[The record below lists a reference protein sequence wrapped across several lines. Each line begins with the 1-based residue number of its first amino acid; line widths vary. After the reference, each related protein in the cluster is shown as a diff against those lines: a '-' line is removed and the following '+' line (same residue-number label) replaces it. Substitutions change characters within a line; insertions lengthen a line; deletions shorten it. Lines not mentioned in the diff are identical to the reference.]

1 MNAKADKKIRIAYL
15 INHFGK
21 GGGTEN
27 QLAILIR
34 NIDRTRFEPHLLI
47 MKPLW
52 EEVNLDFGC
61 KVTFLNTTS
70 FLSLKFPAVLWRLV
84 RYLRQHRIDIIQM
97 FFFDA
102 RILGVMAGKLAG
114 IKRIVASRRDFGYNL
129 PDNRLSV
136 LRFLRRFVD
145 YMLVNA
151 HRVKSMVVEKELFP
165 AERITVIH
173 NGVELDSNG
182 GNDPLE
188 EQGITLDDSRPI
200 LGMVANLRPVK
211 RIDRFIDVA
220 SRLKRKDVQF
230 VLIGWGPDPEKY
242 WQMAREKGI
251 MDRISTAHIVHD
263 IDLIIKRF
271 DVALLTSQSE
281 GLSNS
286 LIEYCLCGKP
296 AAAFDIGGN
305 AEILEN
311 DVTGYIIEDGDTTTM
326 AEKVDYLLDHPDIAA
341 EMGRKS
347 AERAKEMFGVSKMVS
362 STEDFYKMIMQS
374 NKDRKTA
381 VVEENHVPG

>member
-1 MNAKADKKIRIAYL
+1 MSSTADKKIRIAYL

-27 QLAILIR
+27 QLATLIR

-52 EEVNLDFGC
+52 EEVDLDFGC

-70 FLSLKFPAVLWRLV
+70 FLSFRFPLVLFRLV
-84 RYLRQHRIDIIQM
+84 KYLRRNRIDIIQM

-114 IKRIVASRRDFGYNL
+114 TSRIVASRRDFGYNL
-129 PDNRLSV
+129 SDNRLRV
-136 LRFLRRFVD
+136 LKFLRRFVD

-151 HRVKSMVVEKELFP
+151 HRVKSMVTEKELFP

-173 NGVELDSNG
+173 NGVELESNG
-182 GNDPLE
+182 GNDPLG
-188 EQGITLDDSRPI
+188 EQGIKLDDSRPV

-211 RIDRFIDVA
+211 RIDRYIEVA
-220 SRLKRKDVQF
+220 ASISREDVQF
-230 VLIGWGPDPEKY
+230 VLIGRGDEAEEY
-242 WQMAREKGI
+242 QQMAAQKGI
-251 MDRISTAHIVHD
+251 ADRLYIVQIVHD
-263 IDLIIKRF
+263 IDQAIRRF

-286 LIEYCLCGKP
+286 LIEYCLCEKP
-296 AAAFDIGGN
+296 AVAFDIGGN
-305 AEILEN
+305 AEIL
-311 DVTGYIIEDGDTTTM
+311 DDGVTGYIVPDGDIAAMTG
-326 AEKVDYLLDHPDIAA
+326 KVDYLLDNPEFAA

-347 AERAKEMFGVSKMVS
+347 AARAQEMFSISKMVRL
-362 STEDFYKMIMQS
+362 TEKFYVGILGNDTM
-374 NKDRKTA
+374 
-381 VVEENHVPG
+381 VEKK